1 MPILKSHNL
10 SMADFKENKNVF
22 YVYPDNL
29 SLIGGDTIIQ
39 ELRNSDFGVPEY
51 VKLSKSQPFIFERG
65 MVMLDEAM
73 EKINYL
79 LGNKAVIYVLI
90 NKFYDMIEYDNA
102 EEYQRN
108 ILDELNIIIEKGQP
122 KGVRI

>member
-1 MPILKSHNL
+1 
-10 SMADFKENKNVF
+10 
-22 YVYPDNL
+22 
-29 SLIGGDTIIQ
+29 
-39 ELRNSDFGVPEY
+39 
-51 VKLSKSQPFIFERG
+51 
-65 MVMLDEAM
+65 M